1 MTTLFVTGPSEVAGS
16 VSIPGDKSI
25 SHRGLMLGAVA
36 TGRTTLRN
44 VAPGADV
51 ASTTSCL
58 AGYGTAI
65 ERRDAIVTI
74 DSSGIEQWREP
85 QTVLDC
91 GNSGTTMRLLTG
103 LAAQL
108 ETCSRFD
115 GDASLRRRPMERVA
129 KPLRVLGAKVTTSE
143 GGVPPVEVEGGNL
156 HGAVI
161 DTEVSS
167 AQVKSAVLLAALG
180 ADDRCIVTEPFAT
193 RDHTERMLAA
203 LGAEIS
209 WARTPEGNTIDL
221 LPYIP
226 PPFEVNVPGD
236 ISSAAFVIAAGVV
249 AGATGGMVDMEG
261 VGLNLSR
268 IGFLEALRTMGADVS
283 WDVTEERMHEAVGRI
298 ESRRS
303 SLSPI
308 TIGEAEIPTIHD
320 ELPLLAIL
328 ATQAEGESVVR
339 GAGELRVKESDRI
352 ATTVAGLRRM
362 GADIDEF
369 DDGFVVRGP
378 VRLRGA
384 TVDSAHDH
392 RIAMAFAVA
401 GLIAE
406 GQTRIEGF
414 ESADVSWPAFG
425 EVLASLGAKVELR

>member
-1 MTTLFVTGPSEVAGS
+1 MTTLLVVGPSEISGS
-16 VSIPGDKSI
+16 VSVPGDKSI

-51 ASTTSCL
+51 ASTASCL
-58 AGYGTAI
+58 TAYGTAI

-74 DSSGIEQWREP
+74 DSSGIAHWREP
-85 QTVLDC
+85 QSVLDC
-91 GNSGTTMRLLTG
+91 GNSGTTMRLLAG

-108 ETCSRFD
+108 GLCSRFD

-129 KPLRVLGAKVTTSE
+129 IPLRVLGAKVTTSE
-143 GGVPPVEVEGGNL
+143 GGVPPIEVEGGNL
-156 HGAVI
+156 HGAVV
-161 DTEVSS
+161 DTAIAS

-209 WARTPEGNTIDL
+209 WARTPEGNTIDV
-221 LPYIP
+221 LPYVP

-236 ISSAAFVIAAGVV
+236 VSSAAFVIAAGVV
-249 AGATGGMVDMEG
+249 AGTAGGMVDMEG
-261 VGLNLSR
+261 VGLNMSR
-268 IGFLEALRTMGADVS
+268 LGFLEALRTMGADVS

-298 ESRRS
+298 EAKRS
-303 SLSPI
+303 SLGPI
-308 TIGEAEIPTIHD
+308 TIGESEIPAIHD
-320 ELPLLAIL
+320 ELPLLAVL

-352 ATTVAGLRRM
+352 SATVDGLRRM
-362 GADIDEF
+362 GADIDEL
-369 DDGFVVRGP
+369 DDGFVIRGP
-378 VRLRGA
+378 MRLHGA
-384 TVDSAHDH
+384 TVDAAADH

-401 GLIAE
+401 GLMAE
-406 GQTRIEGF
+406 GQTQIEGF
-414 ESADVSWPAFG
+414 EAADVSWPSFD
-425 EVLASLGAKVELR
+425 EVLTSLGAKAELR